1 MSFIPTYGPED
12 APRLEETPGREDAP
26 DTETSAGQDRA
37 ASLRRIP
44 NIGHALVFVCFTGVV
59 LVLLELV
66 LVALGRA
73 PGTEHDGVAKLLHP
87 KLQIALLATTYLTTL
102 LAAWIFYP
110 LVWQRR
116 FLDGLQWR
124 WAVARNQA
132 AKLVSLGLLLGVT
145 MQAVTYFITPP
156 KTLPVDDFFHTQTDA
171 WLITLFGT
179 IVAPIFE
186 EVCFRGFLLPAF
198 AIAYDWLSLP
208 RTEQARANLFSCAHQ
223 HIFRADA
230 LSAGGSSLGR
240 AACALLHL
248 AAAYVRARQDRLGGC
263 VRPGAWGLQ
272 RICLSHGDRPD
283 RRLPPSGAHDKVIS
297 SPEKLQGTL
306 RSFSATIAE
315 PCPPTRAPRCST
327 LSPPTPSSWA
337 TSPWPADR
345 SPITTLTAVPPRCT
359 RRADGLPGWCST
371 T

>member
-1 MSFIPTYGPED
+1 
-12 APRLEETPGREDAP
+12 
-26 DTETSAGQDRA
+26 
-37 ASLRRIP
+37 
-44 NIGHALVFVCFTGVV
+44 VV

-208 RTEQARANLFSCAHQ
+208 RTAEAHARWH
-223 HIFRADA
+223 
-230 LSAGGSSLGR
+230 
-240 AACALLHL
+240 
-248 AAAYVRARQDRLGGC
+248 
-263 VRPGAWGLQ
+263 
-272 RICLSHGDRPD
+272 
-283 RRLPPSGAHDKVIS
+283 
-297 SPEKLQGTL
+297 T
-306 RSFSATIAE
+306 T
-315 PCPPTRAPRCST
+315 
-327 LSPPTPSSWA
+327 
-337 TSPWPADR
+337 
-345 SPITTLTAVPPRCT
+345 TTLTPAALIFSAVLTSIFFALMHFQQVAHLWAALLVLFSISLLLTFVRVRT
-359 RRADGLPGWCST
+359 GSVAASVLVHGAYNGFVFLMVIVQTGGYLHLERMT
-371 T
+371 K

>member
-1 MSFIPTYGPED
+1 MSLIPTYGPED
-12 APRLEETPGREDAP
+12 TPRLEETPG
-26 DTETSAGQDRA
+26 TETSAGEDRA
-37 ASLRRIP
+37 APLRRIP

-208 RTEQARANLFSCAHQ
+208 RTEWARTRWQTTATLTPASLIFSAVLTS
-223 HIFRADA
+223 IFF
-230 LSAGGSSLGR
+230 
-240 AACALLHL
+240 ALLHFQQVAHL
-248 AAAYVRARQDRLGGC
+248 WAALLVLFSISLLLTFVRVRTGSVAASVLVHGAYNGFVFLMVIVQTGGYLHLE
-263 VRPGAWGLQ
+263 RMT
-272 RICLSHGDRPD
+272 
-283 RRLPPSGAHDKVIS
+283 K
-297 SPEKLQGTL
+297 
-306 RSFSATIAE
+306 
-315 PCPPTRAPRCST
+315 
-327 LSPPTPSSWA
+327 
-337 TSPWPADR
+337 
-345 SPITTLTAVPPRCT
+345 
-359 RRADGLPGWCST
+359 
-371 T
+371 

>member
-1 MSFIPTYGPED
+1 MSLIPPYDPED
-12 APRLEETPGREDAP
+12 TSRLEATPGREEAP
-26 DTETSAGQDRA
+26 GTETSAGQDRA

-132 AKLVSLGLLLGVT
+132 AKLVPLGLLLGVT

-208 RTEQARANLFSCAHQ
+208 RTEQARARWQ
-223 HIFRADA
+223 
-230 LSAGGSSLGR
+230 
-240 AACALLHL
+240 
-248 AAAYVRARQDRLGGC
+248 
-263 VRPGAWGLQ
+263 
-272 RICLSHGDRPD
+272 
-283 RRLPPSGAHDKVIS
+283 
-297 SPEKLQGTL
+297 T
-306 RSFSATIAE
+306 T
-315 PCPPTRAPRCST
+315 
-327 LSPPTPSSWA
+327 
-337 TSPWPADR
+337 
-345 SPITTLTAVPPRCT
+345 TTLTPAALIFSAVLTSIFFALMHFQQVAHLWAALLVLFSISLLLTFVRVRT
-359 RRADGLPGWCST
+359 GSVAASVLVHGAYNGFVFLMVIVQTGGYLHLERMT
-371 T
+371 K

>member
-208 RTEQARANLFSCAHQ
+208 RTEQARARWQ
-223 HIFRADA
+223 
-230 LSAGGSSLGR
+230 
-240 AACALLHL
+240 
-248 AAAYVRARQDRLGGC
+248 
-263 VRPGAWGLQ
+263 
-272 RICLSHGDRPD
+272 
-283 RRLPPSGAHDKVIS
+283 
-297 SPEKLQGTL
+297 T
-306 RSFSATIAE
+306 T
-315 PCPPTRAPRCST
+315 
-327 LSPPTPSSWA
+327 
-337 TSPWPADR
+337 
-345 SPITTLTAVPPRCT
+345 TTLTPAALIFSAVLTSIFFALIHFQQVAHLWAALLVLFSISLLLTFVRVRT
-359 RRADGLPGWCST
+359 GSVAASVLVHGAYNGFVFLMVIVQTGGYLHLERMT
-371 T
+371 K

>member
-132 AKLVSLGLLLGVT
+132 AKLVPLGLLLGVT

-198 AIAYDWLSLP
+198 AIASAWLVLP
-208 RTEQARANLFSCAHQ
+208 HTAEARARWQ
-223 HIFRADA
+223 
-230 LSAGGSSLGR
+230 
-240 AACALLHL
+240 
-248 AAAYVRARQDRLGGC
+248 
-263 VRPGAWGLQ
+263 
-272 RICLSHGDRPD
+272 
-283 RRLPPSGAHDKVIS
+283 
-297 SPEKLQGTL
+297 T
-306 RSFSATIAE
+306 T
-315 PCPPTRAPRCST
+315 
-327 LSPPTPSSWA
+327 
-337 TSPWPADR
+337 
-345 SPITTLTAVPPRCT
+345 TTLTPPT
-359 RRADGLPGWCST
+359 LIFSALLTSMFFALMHFQQVA
-371 T
+371 

>member
-1 MSFIPTYGPED
+1 MSLIPPYDPED
-12 APRLEETPGREDAP
+12 TSRLEATPGREEAP
-26 DTETSAGQDRA
+26 GTETSAGQDRA

-132 AKLVSLGLLLGVT
+132 AKLVPLGLLLGVT
-145 MQAVTYFITPP
+145 MKAVTYFITPP

-208 RTEQARANLFSCAHQ
+208 RTEQARARWQ
-223 HIFRADA
+223 
-230 LSAGGSSLGR
+230 
-240 AACALLHL
+240 
-248 AAAYVRARQDRLGGC
+248 
-263 VRPGAWGLQ
+263 
-272 RICLSHGDRPD
+272 
-283 RRLPPSGAHDKVIS
+283 
-297 SPEKLQGTL
+297 T
-306 RSFSATIAE
+306 T
-315 PCPPTRAPRCST
+315 
-327 LSPPTPSSWA
+327 
-337 TSPWPADR
+337 
-345 SPITTLTAVPPRCT
+345 TTLTPAALIFSAVLTSIFFALMHFQQVAHLWAALLVLFSISLLLTFVRVRT
-359 RRADGLPGWCST
+359 GSVAASVLVHGAYNGFVFLMVIVQTGGYLHLERMT
-371 T
+371 K

>member
-208 RTEQARANLFSCAHQ
+208 RTEQARARWQ
-223 HIFRADA
+223 
-230 LSAGGSSLGR
+230 
-240 AACALLHL
+240 
-248 AAAYVRARQDRLGGC
+248 
-263 VRPGAWGLQ
+263 
-272 RICLSHGDRPD
+272 
-283 RRLPPSGAHDKVIS
+283 
-297 SPEKLQGTL
+297 T
-306 RSFSATIAE
+306 T
-315 PCPPTRAPRCST
+315 
-327 LSPPTPSSWA
+327 
-337 TSPWPADR
+337 
-345 SPITTLTAVPPRCT
+345 TTLTPAALILLTSIFFALMHFQQVAHLWAALLVLFSISLLLTFVRVRT
-359 RRADGLPGWCST
+359 GSVAASVLVHGAYNGFVFLMVIVQTGGYLHLERMT
-371 T
+371 K

>member
-132 AKLVSLGLLLGVT
+132 AKLVPLGLLLGVT

-208 RTEQARANLFSCAHQ
+208 HTAEARARWQ
-223 HIFRADA
+223 
-230 LSAGGSSLGR
+230 
-240 AACALLHL
+240 
-248 AAAYVRARQDRLGGC
+248 
-263 VRPGAWGLQ
+263 
-272 RICLSHGDRPD
+272 
-283 RRLPPSGAHDKVIS
+283 
-297 SPEKLQGTL
+297 T
-306 RSFSATIAE
+306 T
-315 PCPPTRAPRCST
+315 
-327 LSPPTPSSWA
+327 
-337 TSPWPADR
+337 
-345 SPITTLTAVPPRCT
+345 TTLTPAALIFSALLTSMFFALMHFQQVAHLWAALLVLFSISLLLTFVRVRT
-359 RRADGLPGWCST
+359 GSVAASVLVHGAYNGFVFLMVIVQTGGYLHLERMT
-371 T
+371 K

>member
-132 AKLVSLGLLLGVT
+132 AKLVPLGLLLGVT

-208 RTEQARANLFSCAHQ
+208 RTAEAHARWH
-223 HIFRADA
+223 
-230 LSAGGSSLGR
+230 
-240 AACALLHL
+240 
-248 AAAYVRARQDRLGGC
+248 
-263 VRPGAWGLQ
+263 
-272 RICLSHGDRPD
+272 
-283 RRLPPSGAHDKVIS
+283 
-297 SPEKLQGTL
+297 T
-306 RSFSATIAE
+306 T
-315 PCPPTRAPRCST
+315 
-327 LSPPTPSSWA
+327 
-337 TSPWPADR
+337 
-345 SPITTLTAVPPRCT
+345 TTLTPAALIFSAVLTSIFFALMHFQQVAHLWAALLVLFSISLLLTFVRVRT
-359 RRADGLPGWCST
+359 GSVAASVLVHGAYNGFVFLMVIVQTGGYLHLERMT
-371 T
+371 K

>member
-1 MSFIPTYGPED
+1 MSLIPPYDPED
-12 APRLEETPGREDAP
+12 TSRLEATPGREEAP
-26 DTETSAGQDRA
+26 GTETSAGQDRA

-208 RTEQARANLFSCAHQ
+208 RTEQARARWQ
-223 HIFRADA
+223 
-230 LSAGGSSLGR
+230 
-240 AACALLHL
+240 
-248 AAAYVRARQDRLGGC
+248 
-263 VRPGAWGLQ
+263 
-272 RICLSHGDRPD
+272 
-283 RRLPPSGAHDKVIS
+283 
-297 SPEKLQGTL
+297 T
-306 RSFSATIAE
+306 T
-315 PCPPTRAPRCST
+315 
-327 LSPPTPSSWA
+327 
-337 TSPWPADR
+337 
-345 SPITTLTAVPPRCT
+345 TTLTPAALIFSAVLTSIFFALMHFQQVAHLWAALLVLFSISLLLTFVRVRT
-359 RRADGLPGWCST
+359 GSVAASVLVHGAYNGFVFLMVMVQTGGYRHLERMT
-371 T
+371 Q

>member
-37 ASLRRIP
+37 ASLRRIH

-208 RTEQARANLFSCAHQ
+208 RTAEAHARWH
-223 HIFRADA
+223 
-230 LSAGGSSLGR
+230 
-240 AACALLHL
+240 
-248 AAAYVRARQDRLGGC
+248 
-263 VRPGAWGLQ
+263 
-272 RICLSHGDRPD
+272 
-283 RRLPPSGAHDKVIS
+283 
-297 SPEKLQGTL
+297 T
-306 RSFSATIAE
+306 T
-315 PCPPTRAPRCST
+315 
-327 LSPPTPSSWA
+327 
-337 TSPWPADR
+337 
-345 SPITTLTAVPPRCT
+345 TTLTPAALIFSAVLTSIFFALMHFQQVAHLWAALLVLFSISLLLTFVRVRT
-359 RRADGLPGWCST
+359 GSVAASVLVHGAYNGFVFLMVIVQTGGYLHLERMT
-371 T
+371 K

>member
-208 RTEQARANLFSCAHQ
+208 RTAEAHARWQ
-223 HIFRADA
+223 
-230 LSAGGSSLGR
+230 
-240 AACALLHL
+240 
-248 AAAYVRARQDRLGGC
+248 
-263 VRPGAWGLQ
+263 
-272 RICLSHGDRPD
+272 
-283 RRLPPSGAHDKVIS
+283 
-297 SPEKLQGTL
+297 T
-306 RSFSATIAE
+306 T
-315 PCPPTRAPRCST
+315 
-327 LSPPTPSSWA
+327 
-337 TSPWPADR
+337 
-345 SPITTLTAVPPRCT
+345 TTLTPAALIFSAVLTSIFFALMHFQQVAHLWAALLVLFSISLLLTFVRVRT
-359 RRADGLPGWCST
+359 GSVAASVLVHGAYNGFVFLMVIVQTGGYLHLERMT
-371 T
+371 K